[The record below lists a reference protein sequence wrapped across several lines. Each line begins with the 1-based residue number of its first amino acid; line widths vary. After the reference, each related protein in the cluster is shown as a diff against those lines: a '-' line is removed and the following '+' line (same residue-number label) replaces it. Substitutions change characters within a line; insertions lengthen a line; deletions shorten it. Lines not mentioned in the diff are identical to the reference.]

1 MGENFLKSYLSVLTP
16 KNFPQIIVLHCH
28 GVLPLRLPK
37 AGLVSQMEAK
47 SSLAQAREAAGLT
60 VEQIS
65 ALTNIRAAVIKDL
78 EMNSVE
84 ICGGIAYARGHIRTI
99 TKVLNQKTPKS
110 VSFDADLIVAE
121 IEAAQSEDG
130 RKIIDRLAENNVA
143 DKPRE
148 KKRIKFRTLASISA
162 AVLSI
167 GFVAQVAISNVS
179 NIDVDTSQITTT
191 RKSFQNEAASTPA
204 GVNLVV
210 TGISGKSWIGL
221 TNANGEQVFN
231 GQISSGQVA
240 TFNDPQ
246 LIKAV
251 IGNAGA
257 VKLNLNGSDLG
268 VAGAEGEVVRLD
280 FDANGQL

>member
-1 MGENFLKSYLSVLTP
+1 MSG
-16 KNFPQIIVLHCH
+16 
-28 GVLPLRLPK
+28 
-37 AGLVSQMEAK
+37 K
-47 SSLAQAREAAGLT
+47 SSLAQARDTAGLT

-65 ALTNIRAAVIKDL
+65 ALTNIRVAVIKDL
-78 EMNSVE
+78 ENNSVD

-99 TKVLNQKTPKS
+99 VKVLNQKTPKS
-110 VSFDADLIVAE
+110 ISFDADLIVAE

-130 RKIIDRLAENNVA
+130 RKIIELLAENNVA
-143 DKPRE
+143 DKPKE

-167 GFVAQVAISNVS
+167 GFVAQVAINNVS
-179 NIDVDTSQITTT
+179 NIESDTSKISTT
-191 RKSFQNEAASTPA
+191 RNSFQSEAVSTPT

-221 TNANGEQVFN
+221 TNAKGEQVFN

-240 TFNDPQ
+240 TFTDPQ

-268 VAGAEGEVVRLD
+268 VVGAEGEVVRLD

>member
-1 MGENFLKSYLSVLTP
+1 
-16 KNFPQIIVLHCH
+16 
-28 GVLPLRLPK
+28 
-37 AGLVSQMEAK
+37 MESK
-47 SSLAQAREAAGLT
+47 SSLAQARETAGLT

-65 ALTNIRAAVIKDL
+65 ALTNIRVAVIKDL
-78 EMNSVE
+78 ENNSVD

-99 TKVLNQKTPKS
+99 AKVLNQKTPKS
-110 VSFDADLIVAE
+110 ISFDADLIVAE

-130 RKIIDRLAENNVA
+130 RKIIERLAENNVA
-143 DKPRE
+143 DKPKE
-148 KKRIKFRTLASISA
+148 KKRMKFRTLASISA

-167 GFVAQVAISNVS
+167 GFVAQVAINNVS

-191 RKSFQNEAASTPA
+191 RKSFQNEAASTPT

-240 TFNDPQ
+240 TFTDPQ

>member
-1 MGENFLKSYLSVLTP
+1 MSG
-16 KNFPQIIVLHCH
+16 
-28 GVLPLRLPK
+28 
-37 AGLVSQMEAK
+37 K
-47 SSLAQAREAAGLT
+47 SSLAQARETAGLT

-65 ALTNIRAAVIKDL
+65 ALTNIRVAVIKDL
-78 EMNSVE
+78 ENNSVD

-110 VSFDADLIVAE
+110 ISFEADLIVAE

-130 RKIIDRLAENNVA
+130 RKIIERLAENNVA
-143 DKPRE
+143 DKPKE
-148 KKRIKFRTLASISA
+148 KKRIKFKTLASISA

-167 GFVAQVAISNVS
+167 GFVAQVAINNVS

-191 RKSFQNEAASTPA
+191 RKSFQNEAASTPS

-210 TGISGKSWIGL
+210 TGINGKSWIGL

-240 TFNDPQ
+240 TFSDPQ

>member
-1 MGENFLKSYLSVLTP
+1 
-16 KNFPQIIVLHCH
+16 
-28 GVLPLRLPK
+28 
-37 AGLVSQMEAK
+37 MESK
-47 SSLAQAREAAGLT
+47 SSLAQARETAGLT

-65 ALTNIRAAVIKDL
+65 ALTNIRVAVIKDL
-78 EMNSVE
+78 ENNSVD

-99 TKVLNQKTPKS
+99 AKVLNQKTPKS
-110 VSFDADLIVAE
+110 ISFDADLIVAE

-130 RKIIDRLAENNVA
+130 RKIIERLAENNVA
-143 DKPRE
+143 DRPKE
-148 KKRIKFRTLASISA
+148 KKRMKFRTLASISA

-167 GFVAQVAISNVS
+167 GFVAQVAINNVS

-240 TFNDPQ
+240 TFTDPQ

>member
-1 MGENFLKSYLSVLTP
+1 MTE
-16 KNFPQIIVLHCH
+16 I
-28 GVLPLRLPK
+28 
-37 AGLVSQMEAK
+37 
-47 SSLAQAREAAGLT
+47 SSLQQAREAAGLSL
-60 VEQIS
+60 EQIS
-65 ALTNIRAAVIKDL
+65 ALTNIRPGVIKDL
-78 EMNSVE
+78 ENNSVE
-84 ICGGIAYARGHIRTI
+84 LCGGIAYARGHIRSI
-99 TKVLNQKTPKS
+99 VRAINQKTPKS
-110 VSFDADLIVAE
+110 FKVDADLLVAQME
-121 IEAAQSEDG
+121 EAQAEDG

-143 DKPRE
+143 DKPKE
-148 KKRIKFRTLASISA
+148 KKRMKFGTLASISA

-167 GFVAQVAISNVS
+167 GFVAQVAINNVS

-191 RKSFQNEAASTPA
+191 RKSFQSEAASTPS

-240 TFNDPQ
+240 TFSDPQ

-268 VAGAEGEVVRLD
+268 VAGADGEVVRLD

>member
-1 MGENFLKSYLSVLTP
+1 VLTP
-16 KNFPQIIVLHCH
+16 KNFSKFIVDCS
-28 GVLPLRLPK
+28 P
-37 AGLVSQMEAK
+37 
-47 SSLAQAREAAGLT
+47 
-60 VEQIS
+60 
-65 ALTNIRAAVIKDL
+65 AVIKDL
-78 EMNSVE
+78 ENNSVD

-99 TKVLNQKTPKS
+99 AKVLNQKTPKS
-110 VSFDADLIVAE
+110 ISFDADLIVAE
-121 IEAAQSEDG
+121 IEAAQSNDG
-130 RKIIDRLAENNVA
+130 RKIIERLAENNVA
-143 DKPRE
+143 DKPKE
-148 KKRIKFRTLASISA
+148 KKRMKFKTLATISA
-162 AVLSI
+162 TVLSI
-167 GFVAQVAISNVS
+167 GFVAQVAINNVS

-191 RKSFQNEAASTPA
+191 RKSFQNEAASTPS

-210 TGISGKSWIGL
+210 TGINGKSWIGL

-240 TFNDPQ
+240 TFTDPQ

>member
-1 MGENFLKSYLSVLTP
+1 M
-16 KNFPQIIVLHCH
+16 KN
-28 GVLPLRLPK
+28 
-37 AGLVSQMEAK
+37 K
-47 SSLAQAREAAGLT
+47 SSLAQARETAGLT

-65 ALTNIRAAVIKDL
+65 ALTNIRVAVIKDL
-78 EMNSVE
+78 ENNSVE

-99 TKVLNQKTPKS
+99 AKVLNQKTPKS
-110 VSFDADLIVAE
+110 ISFDADLIVAE

-130 RKIIDRLAENNVA
+130 RKIIERLAENNVA
-143 DKPRE
+143 DKPKE
-148 KKRIKFRTLASISA
+148 KKRMKFRTLASISA

-167 GFVAQVAISNVS
+167 GFVAQVAINNVS

-191 RKSFQNEAASTPA
+191 RKSFHNEAASTPD

-240 TFNDPQ
+240 TFTDPQ

>member
-1 MGENFLKSYLSVLTP
+1 
-16 KNFPQIIVLHCH
+16 
-28 GVLPLRLPK
+28 
-37 AGLVSQMEAK
+37 MESK

-121 IEAAQSEDG
+121 IEAAQGEDG

-148 KKRIKFRTLASISA
+148 KRRIKFRTLASISA

-167 GFVAQVAISNVS
+167 GFVAQVAINNVT

>member
-1 MGENFLKSYLSVLTP
+1 
-16 KNFPQIIVLHCH
+16 
-28 GVLPLRLPK
+28 
-37 AGLVSQMEAK
+37 MESK
-47 SSLAQAREAAGLT
+47 SSLAQARETAGLT

-65 ALTNIRAAVIKDL
+65 ALTNIRVAVIKDL
-78 EMNSVE
+78 ENNSVD

-99 TKVLNQKTPKS
+99 AKVLNQKTPKS
-110 VSFDADLIVAE
+110 ISFDADLIVAE
-121 IEAAQSEDG
+121 IEAAQGEDG
-130 RKIIDRLAENNVA
+130 RKIIERLAENNVA
-143 DKPRE
+143 DKPKE
-148 KKRIKFRTLASISA
+148 KKRMKFRTLASISA

-167 GFVAQVAISNVS
+167 GFVAQVAINNVS

-240 TFNDPQ
+240 TFTDPQ

>member
-1 MGENFLKSYLSVLTP
+1 MQS
-16 KNFPQIIVLHCH
+16 
-28 GVLPLRLPK
+28 
-37 AGLVSQMEAK
+37 K
-47 SSLAQAREAAGLT
+47 SSLAQARETAGLT

-65 ALTNIRAAVIKDL
+65 ALTNIRVAVIKDL
-78 EMNSVE
+78 ENNSVD

-99 TKVLNQKTPKS
+99 AKVLNQKTPKS
-110 VSFDADLIVAE
+110 ISFDADLIVAE
-121 IEAAQSEDG
+121 IEAAQSNDS
-130 RKIIDRLAENNVA
+130 RKIIERLAENNVA
-143 DKPRE
+143 DKPKE
-148 KKRIKFRTLASISA
+148 KKRINFKTLATISA
-162 AVLSI
+162 TVLSI
-167 GFVAQVAISNVS
+167 GFVAQVAINNVS

-191 RKSFQNEAASTPA
+191 RKSFQNEAASTPS

-210 TGISGKSWIGL
+210 TGINGKSWIGL

-240 TFNDPQ
+240 TFTDPQ

>member
-1 MGENFLKSYLSVLTP
+1 
-16 KNFPQIIVLHCH
+16 
-28 GVLPLRLPK
+28 
-37 AGLVSQMEAK
+37 MEAK

-110 VSFDADLIVAE
+110 VFFDADLIVAE

-167 GFVAQVAISNVS
+167 GFVAQVAIGNVS

-268 VAGAEGEVVRLD
+268 VVGAEGEVVRLD

>member
-1 MGENFLKSYLSVLTP
+1 
-16 KNFPQIIVLHCH
+16 
-28 GVLPLRLPK
+28 
-37 AGLVSQMEAK
+37 MEAK

-65 ALTNIRAAVIKDL
+65 ALTNIRVAVIKDL
-78 EMNSVE
+78 ENNSAEV
-84 ICGGIAYARGHIRTI
+84 CGGIAYARGHIRTI

-143 DKPRE
+143 DKPKE
-148 KKRIKFRTLASISA
+148 KRRIKFRTLASISA

-167 GFVAQVAISNVS
+167 GFVAQVAINNVS

>member
-1 MGENFLKSYLSVLTP
+1 
-16 KNFPQIIVLHCH
+16 
-28 GVLPLRLPK
+28 
-37 AGLVSQMEAK
+37 MEAK

-191 RKSFQNEAASTPA
+191 RQSFQNEAASIPA

-240 TFNDPQ
+240 TFTDPK

>member
-1 MGENFLKSYLSVLTP
+1 
-16 KNFPQIIVLHCH
+16 
-28 GVLPLRLPK
+28 
-37 AGLVSQMEAK
+37 MESK
-47 SSLAQAREAAGLT
+47 SSLAQARETAGLT

-65 ALTNIRAAVIKDL
+65 ALTNIRVAVIKDL
-78 EMNSVE
+78 ENNSVD

-99 TKVLNQKTPKS
+99 AKVLNQKTPKS
-110 VSFDADLIVAE
+110 ISFDADLIVAE

-130 RKIIDRLAENNVA
+130 RKIIERLAENNVA
-143 DKPRE
+143 DKPKE
-148 KKRIKFRTLASISA
+148 KKRMKFRTLASISA

-167 GFVAQVAISNVS
+167 GFVAQVAINNVS

-240 TFNDPQ
+240 TFTDPQ

-257 VKLNLNGSDLG
+257 VNLNLNGSDLG

>member
-1 MGENFLKSYLSVLTP
+1 
-16 KNFPQIIVLHCH
+16 
-28 GVLPLRLPK
+28 
-37 AGLVSQMEAK
+37 MESK
-47 SSLAQAREAAGLT
+47 SSLAQARETAGLT

-65 ALTNIRAAVIKDL
+65 ALTNIRVAVIKDL
-78 EMNSVE
+78 ENNSVD

-110 VSFDADLIVAE
+110 LSFDADLIVAE

-130 RKIIDRLAENNVA
+130 RKIIERLAENNVA
-143 DKPRE
+143 DKPKE
-148 KKRIKFRTLASISA
+148 KKRMKFRTLASISA

-167 GFVAQVAISNVS
+167 GFVAQVAINNVS

-240 TFNDPQ
+240 TFSDPQ

-268 VAGAEGEVVRLD
+268 VAGADGEVVRLD

>member
-1 MGENFLKSYLSVLTP
+1 
-16 KNFPQIIVLHCH
+16 
-28 GVLPLRLPK
+28 
-37 AGLVSQMEAK
+37 MESK
-47 SSLAQAREAAGLT
+47 SSLAQARETAGLT

-65 ALTNIRAAVIKDL
+65 ALTNIRVAVIKDL
-78 EMNSVE
+78 ENNSVD

-99 TKVLNQKTPKS
+99 AKVLNQKTPKS
-110 VSFDADLIVAE
+110 ISFDADLIVAE

-130 RKIIDRLAENNVA
+130 RKIIERLAENNVA
-143 DKPRE
+143 DKPKE
-148 KKRIKFRTLASISA
+148 KKRMKFRTLASISA

-167 GFVAQVAISNVS
+167 GFVAQVAINNVS
-179 NIDVDTSQITTT
+179 NIDVENSPITTT
-191 RKSFQNEAASTPA
+191 RKSFQSEAASVPA

-240 TFNDPQ
+240 TFSDPQ

>member
-1 MGENFLKSYLSVLTP
+1 
-16 KNFPQIIVLHCH
+16 
-28 GVLPLRLPK
+28 
-37 AGLVSQMEAK
+37 MESK

-179 NIDVDTSQITTT
+179 NIDVDTSQITAT

>member
-1 MGENFLKSYLSVLTP
+1 
-16 KNFPQIIVLHCH
+16 
-28 GVLPLRLPK
+28 
-37 AGLVSQMEAK
+37 MEAK

-65 ALTNIRAAVIKDL
+65 ALTNIRVAVIKDL
-78 EMNSVE
+78 EMNSAE

-99 TKVLNQKTPKS
+99 AKVLNQKTPKS

-148 KKRIKFRTLASISA
+148 KKRIKFRTLGSISA

>member
-1 MGENFLKSYLSVLTP
+1 MQS
-16 KNFPQIIVLHCH
+16 
-28 GVLPLRLPK
+28 
-37 AGLVSQMEAK
+37 K
-47 SSLAQAREAAGLT
+47 SSLAQARETAGLT

-65 ALTNIRAAVIKDL
+65 ALTNIRVAVIKDL
-78 EMNSVE
+78 ENNSVD

-99 TKVLNQKTPKS
+99 AKVLNQKTPKS
-110 VSFDADLIVAE
+110 ISFDADLIVAE
-121 IEAAQSEDG
+121 IEAAQSNDG
-130 RKIIDRLAENNVA
+130 RKIIERLAENNVA
-143 DKPRE
+143 DKPKE
-148 KKRIKFRTLASISA
+148 KKRMKFKTLSTISA
-162 AVLSI
+162 TVLSI
-167 GFVAQVAISNVS
+167 GFVAQVAINNVS

-191 RKSFQNEAASTPA
+191 RKSFQNEAASTPS
-204 GVNLVV
+204 GVNLIV
-210 TGISGKSWIGL
+210 TGINGKSWIGL

-240 TFNDPQ
+240 TFTDPQ

>member
-1 MGENFLKSYLSVLTP
+1 M
-16 KNFPQIIVLHCH
+16 KN
-28 GVLPLRLPK
+28 
-37 AGLVSQMEAK
+37 K
-47 SSLAQAREAAGLT
+47 SSLAQARETAGLT

-65 ALTNIRAAVIKDL
+65 ALTNIRVAVIKDL
-78 EMNSVE
+78 ENNSVE
-84 ICGGIAYARGHIRTI
+84 ICGGTAYARGHIRTI
-99 TKVLNQKTPKS
+99 AKVLNQKTPKS
-110 VSFDADLIVAE
+110 ISFDADLIVAE

-130 RKIIDRLAENNVA
+130 RKIIERLAENNVA
-143 DKPRE
+143 DKPKE
-148 KKRIKFRTLASISA
+148 KKRMKFRTLASISA

-167 GFVAQVAISNVS
+167 GFVAQVAINNVS
-179 NIDVDTSQITTT
+179 NIDVENSPITTT
-191 RKSFQNEAASTPA
+191 RKSFQSEAASVPA

-240 TFNDPQ
+240 TFTDPQ

>member
-1 MGENFLKSYLSVLTP
+1 
-16 KNFPQIIVLHCH
+16 
-28 GVLPLRLPK
+28 
-37 AGLVSQMEAK
+37 MEAK

-78 EMNSVE
+78 EINSVE

-167 GFVAQVAISNVS
+167 GFVAQVAIGNVS

>member
-1 MGENFLKSYLSVLTP
+1 MVFDDANGPFIEQWLLVFFFVVAVRVPTGGELDHFFFLFLIGEFPNPVIANIFDGRVGFALGESIQHSIKLVLW
-16 KNFPQIIVLHCH
+16 II
-28 GVLPLRLPK
+28 
-37 AGLVSQMEAK
+37 E
-47 SSLAQAREAAGLT
+47 
-60 VEQIS
+60 
-65 ALTNIRAAVIKDL
+65 
-78 EMNSVE
+78 
-84 ICGGIAYARGHIRTI
+84 
-99 TKVLNQKTPKS
+99 
-110 VSFDADLIVAE
+110 FDADLIVAE

-130 RKIIDRLAENNVA
+130 RKIIERLAENNVA
-143 DKPRE
+143 DKPKE
-148 KKRIKFRTLASISA
+148 KKRMKFRTLASISA

-167 GFVAQVAISNVS
+167 GFVAQVAINNVS

-191 RKSFQNEAASTPA
+191 RKSFQNEAASTPS

-210 TGISGKSWIGL
+210 TGINGKSWIGL

-240 TFNDPQ
+240 TFTDPQ

>member
-1 MGENFLKSYLSVLTP
+1 MQN
-16 KNFPQIIVLHCH
+16 
-28 GVLPLRLPK
+28 
-37 AGLVSQMEAK
+37 K
-47 SSLAQAREAAGLT
+47 SSLAQARETTGLT
-60 VEQIS
+60 VDQIS
-65 ALTNIRAAVIKDL
+65 ALTNIRVAVIKDL
-78 EMNSVE
+78 ENNSVD

-99 TKVLNQKTPKS
+99 AKVLNQKTPKS
-110 VSFDADLIVAE
+110 ISFDADLIVAE

-130 RKIIDRLAENNVA
+130 RKIIERLAENNVA
-143 DKPRE
+143 DKPKE
-148 KKRIKFRTLASISA
+148 KKRMKFRTLASISA

-167 GFVAQVAISNVS
+167 GFVAQVAINNVS

-221 TNANGEQVFN
+221 TNAKGEQVFN

-240 TFNDPQ
+240 TFTDPQ

-268 VAGAEGEVVRLD
+268 VVGAEGEVVRLD

>member
-1 MGENFLKSYLSVLTP
+1 
-16 KNFPQIIVLHCH
+16 
-28 GVLPLRLPK
+28 
-37 AGLVSQMEAK
+37 MESK
-47 SSLAQAREAAGLT
+47 SSLAQARETAGLT
-60 VEQIS
+60 IEQIS
-65 ALTNIRAAVIKDL
+65 ALTNIRVAVIKDL
-78 EMNSVE
+78 ENNSVD

-110 VSFDADLIVAE
+110 LSFDADIIVAE

-130 RKIIDRLAENNVA
+130 RKIIERLAENNVA
-143 DKPRE
+143 DKPKE
-148 KKRIKFRTLASISA
+148 KKRMKFRTLASISA

-167 GFVAQVAISNVS
+167 GFVAQVAINNVS
-179 NIDVDTSQITTT
+179 NIDVDTSQISTT
-191 RKSFQNEAASTPA
+191 RKSFQSESASTPS

-240 TFNDPQ
+240 TFSDPQ

-268 VAGAEGEVVRLD
+268 VAGADGEVVRLD
-280 FDANGQL
+280 FGTNQSL

>member
-1 MGENFLKSYLSVLTP
+1 
-16 KNFPQIIVLHCH
+16 
-28 GVLPLRLPK
+28 
-37 AGLVSQMEAK
+37 MESK
-47 SSLAQAREAAGLT
+47 SSLAQARETAGLT

-65 ALTNIRAAVIKDL
+65 ALTNIRVAVIKDL
-78 EMNSVE
+78 ENNSVD

-99 TKVLNQKTPKS
+99 AKVLNQKTPKS
-110 VSFDADLIVAE
+110 ISFDADLIVAE

-130 RKIIDRLAENNVA
+130 RKIIERLAENNVA
-143 DKPRE
+143 DKPKE
-148 KKRIKFRTLASISA
+148 KKRMKFRTLASISA

-167 GFVAQVAISNVS
+167 GFVAQVAINNVS

-191 RKSFQNEAASTPA
+191 RKSFQSEAASTPS

-240 TFNDPQ
+240 TFTDPQ

>member
-1 MGENFLKSYLSVLTP
+1 MSG
-16 KNFPQIIVLHCH
+16 
-28 GVLPLRLPK
+28 
-37 AGLVSQMEAK
+37 K
-47 SSLAQAREAAGLT
+47 SSLAQARETAGLT

-65 ALTNIRAAVIKDL
+65 ALTNIRVVVIKDL
-78 EMNSVE
+78 ENNSVD

-110 VSFDADLIVAE
+110 ISFDADLIVAE
-121 IEAAQSEDG
+121 IEAAQSNDG
-130 RKIIDRLAENNVA
+130 RKIIERLAENNVA
-143 DKPRE
+143 DKPKE
-148 KKRIKFRTLASISA
+148 KKRMKFKTLATISA

-167 GFVAQVAISNVS
+167 GFVAQVAINNVS
-179 NIDVDTSQITTT
+179 NIDVDTPQITTT
-191 RKSFQNEAASTPA
+191 RKSFQNEAASAPS

-210 TGISGKSWIGL
+210 TGINGKSWIGL

-240 TFNDPQ
+240 TFSDPQ

-268 VAGAEGEVVRLD
+268 VVGAEGEVVRLD